1 MLRFGVARLLILGL
15 VGLALAAA
23 AFATGPPAEA
33 HPGITT
39 TETSIDVVGAI
50 TARQLPDGRLE
61 FAFRPSGGARIF
73 PEQRYV
79 PADAELNSWLVSSAV
94 THVDATLGRI
104 IARRLDDGRIEFG
117 FRVEGGDELLPE
129 LRFVPAVTSG
139 GWLRSSE
146 LSFSV
151 APPDLS
157 PEFSATLGDQ
167 TFSTWDE
174 TTELTLPAAEGGDGA
189 LSYALLPAVPGL
201 SFDAQL
207 RRLAGTPSRA
217 GTYLM
222 VYRVADADGDI
233 DELRFMIDV
242 VYGRQR
248 SDLADDTME
257 SDAGMAMEESAMEEE
272 AEPEAEAEEPRDAAF
287 PTTGGPGSLAPRS
300 STPRDTTF
308 VDNPRSGFTV
318 TAEDSTSTFSLDVDR
333 TSYFLAL
340 NWANAGYRI
349 DPDSVRAEEWVNAFD
364 YGYES
369 PTSDDRFAI
378 TTALV
383 EHPSAAGLHLARI
396 AFQAPELPDDAPLNV
411 TLVLDA
417 SGSMAWGNRVEI
429 ARAAAEAIRGGLRE
443 GDQIAVV
450 QFSDNVLRRYTVR
463 PTHPDDERVTT
474 SIARLRPTSSTN
486 VQAGLD
492 LGLWLAGG
500 MRHERPDAINYIIL
514 MSDGV
519 ANVDATDPFAILEA
533 TGDREPSNP
542 IRLIT
547 VGVGIENYN
556 DYLLEQLAQHG
567 NGWYRYLDT
576 PEQARQ
582 TFSRANWLALS
593 RPFADQTRAQVEW
606 DSSAVAQWRLVGYEN
621 RVTSDESFTEDRNE
635 FAEIPSGVAV
645 TVFYELELTEG
656 TSAAQADLGGVEL
669 RWLTP
674 RSGESNSQAARISGA
689 EDGDANIVARRE
701 LGALVALA
709 ADRYGSLTS
718 VDDAAGADVRA
729 ELERLATQVDALEPE
744 LGSLEAYADFRLLL
758 SHLIA
763 GLPAAPEES
772 GYRP

>member
-23 AFATGPPAEA
+23 AIATGPTAQA

-39 TETSIDVVGAI
+39 TETSIDVAGAI
-50 TARQLPDGRLE
+50 TARRLDDGRVE
-61 FAFRPSGGARIF
+61 FGFRPSGGARIF

-79 PADAELNSWLVSSAV
+79 PADAASNSWLVSSDV
-94 THVDATLGRI
+94 THVDDTLGRI
-104 IARRLDDGRIEFG
+104 IARRLDDGQMEFG
-117 FRVEGGDELLPE
+117 FRVEGGDELLPH

-151 APPDLS
+151 APPDLA

-167 TFSTWDE
+167 TFNTRGE

-189 LSYALLPAVPGL
+189 LSYMLLPVVPGL
-201 SFDAQL
+201 SFDAQQRQL
-207 RRLAGTPSRA
+207 TGTPSRVGA
-217 GTYLM
+217 YLM
-222 VYRVADADGDI
+222 VYRVADADGDV
-233 DELRFMIDV
+233 DELRFMLDV
-242 VYGRQR
+242 VYAPEASEM
-248 SDLADDTME
+248 SDDAMDDGSMAGDDASQFPE
-257 SDAGMAMEESAMEEE
+257 SGGAPQEE
-272 AEPEAEAEEPRDAAF
+272 PAEAEDSAVKGGSVSPLR
-287 PTTGGPGSLAPRS
+287 PT
-300 STPRDTTF
+300 TPRDTTF

-318 TAEDSTSTFSLDVDR
+318 TTEDSTSTFSLDVDR

-340 NWANAGYRI
+340 NWANARYQI
-349 DPDSVRAEEWVNAFD
+349 DPDSVRAEEWINAFD
-364 YGYES
+364 YGYGS

-383 EHPSAAGLHLARI
+383 EHPTAAGVHLARI

-417 SGSMAWGNRVEI
+417 SGSMARGNRVGI

-463 PTHPDDERVTT
+463 PTHPDDERVTA
-474 SIARLRPTSSTN
+474 SIRRLRPTSSTN

-576 PEQARQ
+576 SEQARQ

-674 RSGESNSQAARISGA
+674 RSGESNSQAARISGS
-689 EDGDANIVARRE
+689 EDGDASTAARRE

-718 VDDAAGADVRA
+718 VNDDAGADVRA
-729 ELERLATQVDALEPE
+729 ELERLRTQLDALEPE
-744 LGSLEAYADFRLLL
+744 LGSLDAYGDFRLLL

-763 GLPAAPEES
+763 RLPAAPEES